1 MPSKCQQCG
10 EELLGAVNRCW
21 RCGTKVELGVL
32 SGPPA
37 RTDPAA
43 APLPA
48 APAEVPNADVV
59 VAELVPSPSRQDAG
73 PLASATPLIPPRPS
87 TLRRTS
93 AAQGGAIAALVLGLM
108 SLVASFY
115 TLSAAIPAALGLI
128 LGAWGLFSPRRG
140 PAILGL
146 LLCFLALAVASFT
159 GAVGLYKQAYGHAP
173 WETPAE
179 PEAAEF

>member
-1 MPSKCQQCG
+1 MKCEKCG

-21 RCGTKVELGVL
+21 RCGTKVELGVPAATHPPRSPVAGPL
-32 SGPPA
+32 AAPPA
-37 RTDPAA
+37 
-43 APLPA
+43 
-48 APAEVPNADVV
+48 AEPGEDVV
-59 VAELVPSPSRQDAG
+59 VAALVPTPPQSETAPPSPCAPISR
-73 PLASATPLIPPRPS
+73 PRPAQ
-87 TLRRTS
+87 LRRLT

-108 SLVASFY
+108 SVVASFY
-115 TLSAAIPAALGLI
+115 TELAAIPAAFGLG

-173 WETPAE
+173 WEAPAEPAE
-179 PEAAEF
+179 PEF

>member
-1 MPSKCQQCG
+1 MKCEKCG

-21 RCGTKVELGVL
+21 RCGTKVELSVPAATHPPL
-32 SGPPA
+32 SPVAGPPA
-37 RTDPAA
+37 AT
-43 APLPA
+43 
-48 APAEVPNADVV
+48 PAEVPGEDVV
-59 VAELVPSPSRQDAG
+59 VAALVQPPSRKEAAPSSPG
-73 PLASATPLIPPRPS
+73 APVSRPRPYH
-87 TLRRTS
+87 LRQLT

-115 TLSAAIPAALGLI
+115 TELAAIPAALGLA

-146 LLCFLALAVASFT
+146 LLCFVALAIASFT

-173 WETPAE
+173 WEAPAE
-179 PEAAEF
+179 PAETEF